1 MASSKNIG
9 DQIFNAVQNA
19 VDSQDFS
26 NLQSTI
32 EKSIGIAAE
41 GIARGLSS
49 ASDGIRRGREQ
60 YALAQA
66 KKRREEQM
74 ATIYANPSGQRS
86 VGIALV
92 GRGVVLGVPGLA
104 GTIFTIGAGFM
115 ISAGSILVESILAAA
130 TVAGGALFAMGI
142 KRLNLVNRFEHYRDA
157 IGLRDFCYLDEI
169 AASTADTTESVR
181 QNVKAMLSHGLFK
194 QAALGDGEN
203 FLALTNDAYQQYR
216 QARGK
221 ALEKKQ
227 QRALTQSEHSQLDA
241 ETQALLARGNAYIA
255 QIRESNKAIPNPEFS
270 KKIDQIE
277 HVVRTIFDRAAE
289 RPEVIDDLDHLMDYY
304 LPTTVKLLDAYRDL
318 DAQPIQS
325 ETISQSKREI
335 EGALDS
341 LNVAFEKLLD
351 SVFRDMAIDV
361 SSDISVLHTVLAQEG
376 LVESPFD
383 KQKSE

>member
-49 ASDGIRRGREQ
+49 ASDGIRRGQEQ

-74 ATIYANPSGQRS
+74 AAIYANPGGQRS

-92 GRGVVLGVPGLA
+92 GWGVVLGVPGLA
-104 GTIFTIGAGFM
+104 GTVFTIGAG
-115 ISAGSILVESILAAA
+115 SILVGGILAAA

-142 KRLNLVNRFEHYRDA
+142 KRLNLVNRFERYRDA

-169 AASTADTTESVR
+169 AASTADTTENVR

-203 FLALTNDAYQQYR
+203 SLALTNDAYQQCR

-255 QIRESNKAIPNPEFS
+255 QIRESNKAIPNPEIS

-304 LPTTVKLLDAYRDL
+304 LPTALKLLNTYAQLSAQDVQGTNITEAKQSIERSMDL
-318 DAQPIQS
+318 LITAFENQLDKLFAS
-325 ETISQSKREI
+325 D
-335 EGALDS
+335 ALDVS
-341 LNVAFEKLLD
+341 TDIAALEGMLNLD
-351 SVFRDMAIDV
+351 
-361 SSDISVLHTVLAQEG
+361 G
-376 LVESPFD
+376 LTGGDFSPR
-383 KQKSE
+383 S

>member
-1 MASSKNIG
+1 
-9 DQIFNAVQNA
+9 
-19 VDSQDFS
+19 
-26 NLQSTI
+26 
-32 EKSIGIAAE
+32 
-41 GIARGLSS
+41 
-49 ASDGIRRGREQ
+49 
-60 YALAQA
+60 
-66 KKRREEQM
+66 
-74 ATIYANPSGQRS
+74 
-86 VGIALV
+86 
-92 GRGVVLGVPGLA
+92 
-104 GTIFTIGAGFM
+104 
-115 ISAGSILVESILAAA
+115 
-130 TVAGGALFAMGI
+130 
-142 KRLNLVNRFEHYRDA
+142 
-157 IGLRDFCYLDEI
+157 
-169 AASTADTTESVR
+169 
-181 QNVKAMLSHGLFK
+181 MLSHGLFK

-304 LPTTVKLLDAYRDL
+304 LPTTVKLLDVYRDL

>member
-92 GRGVVLGVPGLA
+92 GWGVVLGVPGLA
-104 GTIFTIGAGFM
+104 GTIFTIGAG
-115 ISAGSILVESILAAA
+115 SILVGSILAAA

-142 KRLNLVNRFEHYRDA
+142 KRLNLVNRFERYRDA

-169 AASTADTTESVR
+169 AASTADTTENVR

-318 DAQPIQS
+318 
-325 ETISQSKREI
+325 
-335 EGALDS
+335 
-341 LNVAFEKLLD
+341 
-351 SVFRDMAIDV
+351 
-361 SSDISVLHTVLAQEG
+361 
-376 LVESPFD
+376 
-383 KQKSE
+383 

>member
-92 GRGVVLGVPGLA
+92 GWGVVLGVPGLA
-104 GTIFTIGAGFM
+104 GTFFTIGAG
-115 ISAGSILVESILAAA
+115 SILVGSILAAA

-142 KRLNLVNRFEHYRDA
+142 KRLNLVNRFERYRDA

-169 AASTADTTESVR
+169 AASTADTTENVR

-227 QRALTQSEHSQLDA
+227 QQALTQSEHLQLDA

-277 HVVRTIFDRAAE
+277 HVVRTIFERAAE

>member
-49 ASDGIRRGREQ
+49 ASDGIRRGQEQ

-92 GRGVVLGVPGLA
+92 GWGVVLGVPGLA
-104 GTIFTIGAGFM
+104 GTVFTIGAG
-115 ISAGSILVESILAAA
+115 SILVAGILAAA
-130 TVAGGALFAMGI
+130 TVAGGALFAMGM
-142 KRLNLVNRFEHYRDA
+142 KRLNLVNRFERYRDA

-169 AASTADTTESVR
+169 AASTADSTENVR

-227 QRALTQSEHSQLDA
+227 QQALTQSEHSQLDA
-241 ETQALLARGNAYIA
+241 ETQALLERGNAYIA
-255 QIRESNKAIPNPEFS
+255 QIRESNKAIPNPEIS

>member
-26 NLQSTI
+26 NLQSAI

-49 ASDGIRRGREQ
+49 ASDGIRRGQEQ

-74 ATIYANPSGQRS
+74 AMIYANPSEQRS

-92 GRGVVLGVPGLA
+92 GWGVVLGGGGLA
-104 GTIFTIGAGFM
+104 GTISTIGAG
-115 ISAGSILVESILAAA
+115 SILAGSILAAA

-142 KRLNLVNRFEHYRDA
+142 KRLNLVNRFERYRDA

-169 AASTADTTESVR
+169 AASTADTTENVR

-227 QRALTQSEHSQLDA
+227 QRVLTQSEHSQLDA

-289 RPEVIDDLDHLMDYY
+289 RPEVIGDLDHLMDYY

>member
-1 MASSKNIG
+1 MTSSKNIG

-41 GIARGLSS
+41 SIARGLSS
-49 ASDGIRRGREQ
+49 ASDGIRRGQEQ

-92 GRGVVLGVPGLA
+92 GWGVVLGVPGLA

-115 ISAGSILVESILAAA
+115 ISAGSILVGNILAAA

-142 KRLNLVNRFEHYRDA
+142 KRLNLVNRFERYRDA

-181 QNVKAMLSHGLFK
+181 QNVKAMISHGLFK

-241 ETQALLARGNAYIA
+241 ETQALLARENAYIE

>member
-41 GIARGLSS
+41 SIARSLSS

-92 GRGVVLGVPGLA
+92 GWGVVLGVPGLA

-142 KRLNLVNRFEHYRDA
+142 KRLNLVNRFERYRDA

-203 FLALTNDAYQQYR
+203 FLALTHDAYQQYR

-277 HVVRTIFDRAAE
+277 HVVRTIFERAAE

>member
-41 GIARGLSS
+41 GIARSLSS

-92 GRGVVLGVPGLA
+92 GWGVVLGVPGLA
-104 GTIFTIGAGFM
+104 GTIFTIGAG
-115 ISAGSILVESILAAA
+115 SILVGSILAAA

-142 KRLNLVNRFEHYRDA
+142 KRLNLVNRFERYRDT

-169 AASTADTTESVR
+169 AASTADTTENVR

-221 ALEKKQ
+221 ALERNSNERSRKASIRSLTPKRKPCSHVEMPISRKFA
-227 QRALTQSEHSQLDA
+227 RATRQFQTRNS
-241 ETQALLARGNAYIA
+241 ARRSTRSNTWYVRFSIA
-255 QIRESNKAIPNPEFS
+255 RPNGPKS
-270 KKIDQIE
+270 STTW
-277 HVVRTIFDRAAE
+277 TI
-289 RPEVIDDLDHLMDYY
+289 
-304 LPTTVKLLDAYRDL
+304 
-318 DAQPIQS
+318 
-325 ETISQSKREI
+325 
-335 EGALDS
+335 
-341 LNVAFEKLLD
+341 
-351 SVFRDMAIDV
+351 
-361 SSDISVLHTVLAQEG
+361 
-376 LVESPFD
+376 
-383 KQKSE
+383 

>member
-49 ASDGIRRGREQ
+49 ASDGIRRGQEQ

-74 ATIYANPSGQRS
+74 AAIYANPSGQRS

-92 GRGVVLGVPGLA
+92 GWGVVLGVPGLA
-104 GTIFTIGAGFM
+104 GTVFTIGAG
-115 ISAGSILVESILAAA
+115 SILVAGILAAA
-130 TVAGGALFAMGI
+130 TVAGGALFAMGM
-142 KRLNLVNRFEHYRDA
+142 KRLNLVNRFERYRDA

-169 AASTADTTESVR
+169 AASTADSTENVR

-227 QRALTQSEHSQLDA
+227 QQALTQSEHSQLDA

-255 QIRESNKAIPNPEFS
+255 QIRESNKAIPNPEIS

-289 RPEVIDDLDHLMDYY
+289 RPEVID
-304 LPTTVKLLDAYRDL
+304 DL

>member
-1 MASSKNIG
+1 
-9 DQIFNAVQNA
+9 
-19 VDSQDFS
+19 
-26 NLQSTI
+26 
-32 EKSIGIAAE
+32 
-41 GIARGLSS
+41 
-49 ASDGIRRGREQ
+49 
-60 YALAQA
+60 
-66 KKRREEQM
+66 
-74 ATIYANPSGQRS
+74 
-86 VGIALV
+86 
-92 GRGVVLGVPGLA
+92 
-104 GTIFTIGAGFM
+104 
-115 ISAGSILVESILAAA
+115 
-130 TVAGGALFAMGI
+130 
-142 KRLNLVNRFEHYRDA
+142 
-157 IGLRDFCYLDEI
+157 
-169 AASTADTTESVR
+169 
-181 QNVKAMLSHGLFK
+181 MLSHGLFK

-241 ETQALLARGNAYIA
+241 ETQALLARGNAYIE

-325 ETISQSKREI
+325 ETISRSKREI

>member
-41 GIARGLSS
+41 GIARSLSS

-92 GRGVVLGVPGLA
+92 GWGVVLGVPGLA
-104 GTIFTIGAGFM
+104 GTIFTIGAG
-115 ISAGSILVESILAAA
+115 SILVGSILAAA
-130 TVAGGALFAMGI
+130 TVAGGALFAAGI
-142 KRLNLVNRFEHYRDA
+142 KRLNLVNRFERYRDA

-169 AASTADTTESVR
+169 AASTADTTENVR

-203 FLALTNDAYQQYR
+203 FAVVFAAIAVFCLRRNVVH
-216 QARGK
+216 GK
-221 ALEKKQ
+221 VG
-227 QRALTQSEHSQLDA
+227 RWS
-241 ETQALLARGNAYIA
+241 
-255 QIRESNKAIPNPEFS
+255 
-270 KKIDQIE
+270 
-277 HVVRTIFDRAAE
+277 VV
-289 RPEVIDDLDHLMDYY
+289 L
-304 LPTTVKLLDAYRDL
+304 
-318 DAQPIQS
+318 
-325 ETISQSKREI
+325 
-335 EGALDS
+335 
-341 LNVAFEKLLD
+341 
-351 SVFRDMAIDV
+351 
-361 SSDISVLHTVLAQEG
+361 VLAG
-376 LVESPFD
+376 AVGNCIDRILSGYVVDMFNFLFVRFAVFNLADVFIVVAGITLCLHVIFYRGDDGADAAAPPP
-383 KQKSE
+383 

>member
-49 ASDGIRRGREQ
+49 ASDGIRRGQEQ

-74 ATIYANPSGQRS
+74 AAIYANPGGQRS

-92 GRGVVLGVPGLA
+92 GWGVVLGVPGLA
-104 GTIFTIGAGFM
+104 GTVFTIGAG
-115 ISAGSILVESILAAA
+115 SILVGGILAAA

-142 KRLNLVNRFEHYRDA
+142 KRLNLVNRFERYRDA

-169 AASTADTTESVR
+169 AASTADTTENVR

-203 FLALTNDAYQQYR
+203 SLALTNDAYQQCR

-227 QRALTQSEHSQLDA
+227 QQALTQSEHSQPDA

-255 QIRESNKAIPNPEFS
+255 QIRESNKAIPNPEIS

-304 LPTTVKLLDAYRDL
+304 LPTALKLLNTYAQLSAQDVQGTNITEAKQSIERSMDL
-318 DAQPIQS
+318 LITAFENQLDKLFAS
-325 ETISQSKREI
+325 D
-335 EGALDS
+335 ALDVS
-341 LNVAFEKLLD
+341 TDIAALEGMLNLD
-351 SVFRDMAIDV
+351 
-361 SSDISVLHTVLAQEG
+361 G
-376 LVESPFD
+376 LTGGDFSPR
-383 KQKSE
+383 S